1 MSVCRSVCRSVGL
14 SVGLSVPSSNKV
26 RNSYIVL
33 SVASNLAQIICKR
46 RLSIDSDILQS
57 GYKQLF
63 CSIRSNVDHA
73 NN

>member
-1 MSVCRSVCRSVGL
+1 M
-14 SVGLSVPSSNKV
+14 
-26 RNSYIVL
+26 VL

-73 NN
+73 NNLYGVKFKSRKIDL